1 MTAAEPPVAASQPAG
16 RAHKRLGS
24 LFVVL
29 VLGAALVGYL
39 RGTVEPPPLAR
50 PAHAAHAPSATTRL
64 APNYA
69 QLMTDRSVPPAS
81 VGPFDPVVRTEEM
94 KRAALADRAKNRA
107 FDTAPP
113 TIPHPTDGMRGAAA
127 CLACHGTGLK
137 VGDRVASKVS
147 HPHFTNCVQCHAAG
161 APPELARFA
170 TPEPANGFA
179 GTYRASSG
187 SRAWPGAPPTVPHTT
202 WMRQDCTSCHGTV
215 SRPGLTT
222 PHPWL
227 TNCTQC
233 HAPSAALDQVAF
245 PLPPNGGAP

>member
-161 APPELARFA
+161 APP
-170 TPEPANGFA
+170 
-179 GTYRASSG
+179 
-187 SRAWPGAPPTVPHTT
+187 TVPHTT